1 MDVCDLP
8 HPVQSLVLPE
18 LQMHQPEGS
27 RVACELTPTAGV
39 AGVAALHVQ
48 F

>member
-1 MDVCDLP
+1 MDVHVCLLP

-18 LQMHQPEGS
+18 LQMPQPEGS
-27 RVACELTPTAGV
+27 RGAYELTPTAGV
-39 AGVAALHVQ
+39 AALHEQ